1 MMHSS
6 TRAGSTPARR
16 IATATTS
23 APSWGAQ
30 KFLSEPRNFPVA
42 VRTAL
47 TMTASRTNQNLPNHI
62 VAQERLHPTQNDL
75 RGTADLGVPGRS
87 RSVAR
92 RRGERA
98 RNRGGERQHVVLLFS
113 DAVDSGI
120 RVAAARRA

>member
-62 VAQERLHPTQNDL
+62 VAEERLHPTQNDL
-75 RGTADLGVPGRS
+75 RGTADLIAPGGGLR
-87 RSVAR
+87 VDEQHA
-92 RRGERA
+92 GFEADGHRA
-98 RNRGGERQHVVLLFS
+98 VQ
-113 DAVDSGI
+113 
-120 RVAAARRA
+120 RRADRCL